1 MRIRDR
7 DQGSDYGRSKE
18 PRRGLS
24 FLSESTIYFRKQ
36 PCLRRAER
44 WHLIK
49 SDSEFP
55 SPKLIIMEG
64 SSRYLTKEGLPSKA
78 IPSRPVRFVEG
89 ICDGGRSC
97 VLPSNLLDS
106 YPCGPSS
113 SEAHLPSFWR
123 STSYS
128 TSKVVVPITHQRIK
142 DISKAGRLLF
152 YRPGQ
157 NSSTYG
163 SMTRACPERAF
174 YKTDICDVLEPIKW
188 SARRIDRVQPATFKL
203 GKGGKDA

>member
-24 FLSESTIYFRKQ
+24 FLSESTIYFRKL

-55 SPKLIIMEG
+55 SPKLRIMEG

-78 IPSRPVRFVEG
+78 IPSRPVRSFYLVEGSG
-89 ICDGGRSC
+89 ICDGGRSS
-97 VLPSNLLDS
+97 VLPSNLLDC
-106 YPCGPSS
+106 YKCGVLSS
-113 SEAHLPSFWR
+113 LVLARLTFLLSGEA
-123 STSYS
+123 
-128 TSKVVVPITHQRIK
+128 
-142 DISKAGRLLF
+142 
-152 YRPGQ
+152 
-157 NSSTYG
+157 
-163 SMTRACPERAF
+163 RAIALV
-174 YKTDICDVLEPIKW
+174 K
-188 SARRIDRVQPATFKL
+188 
-203 GKGGKDA
+203 